1 MSGEL
6 HRTFSIVTTD
16 ANVLMSHVHNAKQRM
31 PVVIR
36 AEDREQWL
44 HADDREFVEPLM
56 RPLEE
61 GLLEAFPITRE
72 VSRIKINTRE
82 IELLEPVGETLT

>member
-1 MSGEL
+1 
-6 HRTFSIVTTD
+6 
-16 ANVLMSHVHNAKQRM
+16 
-31 PVVIR
+31 VILPQ
-36 AEDREQWL
+36 DREQWL
-44 HADDREFVEPLM
+44 HADDREFLEPLM

-82 IELLEPVGETLT
+82 LELLEPVGDTLT

>member
-1 MSGEL
+1 
-6 HRTFSIVTTD
+6 
-16 ANVLMSHVHNAKQRM
+16 MSHVHNAKQRM
-31 PVVIR
+31 PIVILPQ
-36 AEDREQWL
+36 DREQWL
-44 HADDREFVEPLM
+44 HADDREFLEPLM

-82 IELLEPVGETLT
+82 LELLEPVGDTLT